1 MGELARIGIAIPE
14 ELLEEF
20 DKSIERRGYATRSE
34 AVRDL
39 VRKELVDEISA
50 SPTAEVYGAV
60 TLIYD
65 HHARLLLDKLT
76 DLQHQYHDAVMS
88 SVHVHLDHDNCLEV
102 ILVRG
107 KSASVRKLADSLI
120 ATKPVDVFLDGAANP
135 GRMDPVDCGRPDKV
149 SIEHENLLSAGEA

>member
-1 MGELARIGIAIPE
+1 MGELARVGIAIPE

-20 DKSIERRGYATRSE
+20 DRLIERRGYATRSE

-39 VRKELVDEISA
+39 VRKELIEEIAA
-50 SPTAEVYGAV
+50 SPNAEVYGTV

-76 DLQHQYHDAVMS
+76 DIQHQYHDAIMS

-107 KSASVRKLADSLI
+107 RSTLVQKLANALI
-120 ATKPVDVFLDGAANP
+120 ATKGVKHGRFLLTTS
-135 GRMDPVDCGRPDKV
+135 GR
-149 SIEHENLLSAGEA
+149 NLP

>member
-20 DKSIERRGYATRSE
+20 DRLIARRGYSTRSE

-50 SPTAEVYGAV
+50 SANAEVYGTV

-76 DLQHQYHDAVMS
+76 DIQHQYHNAIMS

-107 KSASVRKLADSLI
+107 KSTLVQKLANALI
-120 ATKPVDVFLDGAANP
+120 ATKGVKH
-135 GRMDPVDCGRPDKV
+135 GRFMLTTSGKDLP
-149 SIEHENLLSAGEA
+149 

>member
-1 MGELARIGIAIPE
+1 MAELARIGIAIPDD
-14 ELLEEF
+14 LLGEF
-20 DKSIERRGYATRSE
+20 DRLIEKRGYATRSE

-50 SPTAEVYGAV
+50 SPNAEVYGTV

-76 DLQHQYHDAVMS
+76 EIQHQYHDAIMS
-88 SVHVHLDHDNCLEV
+88 SVHVHLDHDNCMEV

-107 KSASVRKLADSLI
+107 KSPSVEKLANSLI
-120 ATKPVDVFLDGAANP
+120 ATKGVKH
-135 GRMDPVDCGRPDKV
+135 GRFMLTTSGR
-149 SIEHENLLSAGEA
+149 NLP

>member
-20 DKSIERRGYATRSE
+20 DRLLKRRGYTTRSE

-39 VRKELVDEISA
+39 VRKELVDEIAA
-50 SPTAEVYGAV
+50 SPNAEVYGTV

-76 DLQHQYHDAVMS
+76 DIQHRYHDAIMS

-107 KSASVRKLADSLI
+107 KSELVQKLANALI
-120 ATKPVDVFLDGAANP
+120 ATKGVKH
-135 GRMDPVDCGRPDKV
+135 GRFMLTTSGR
-149 SIEHENLLSAGEA
+149 NLP

>member
-14 ELLEEF
+14 DLLEEF
-20 DKSIERRGYATRSE
+20 DRLIKKRGYKTRSE

-50 SPTAEVYGAV
+50 SPNTEVYGTV

-76 DLQHQYHDAVMS
+76 EIQHQYHEAIIS
-88 SVHVHLDHDNCLEV
+88 SLHVHLDHDNCLEV
-102 ILVRG
+102 ILVRS
-107 KSASVRKLADSLI
+107 KSTLVQKLANALI
-120 ATKPVDVFLDGAANP
+120 ATKGVKH
-135 GRMDPVDCGRPDKV
+135 GRFMLTTSGR
-149 SIEHENLLSAGEA
+149 NLP

>member
-1 MGELARIGIAIPE
+1 MGELARIGIAIPAD
-14 ELLEEF
+14 LLEEF
-20 DKSIERRGYATRSE
+20 DKLIARRGYATRSE

-39 VRKELVDEISA
+39 VRKELIDEIAA
-50 SPTAEVYGAV
+50 SPKAEVYGTV

-76 DLQHQYHDAVMS
+76 DIQHQYHDAIMS

-107 KSASVRKLADSLI
+107 KSTLVQKLANALI
-120 ATKPVDVFLDGAANP
+120 ATKGVKH
-135 GRMDPVDCGRPDKV
+135 GRFMLTTSGRDLP
-149 SIEHENLLSAGEA
+149 

>member
-1 MGELARIGIAIPE
+1 MAELARIGIAIPE
-14 ELLEEF
+14 ELLGEF
-20 DKSIERRGYATRSE
+20 DRLIENRGYANRSE

-50 SPTAEVYGAV
+50 SPNAEVFGAV

-76 DLQHQYHDAVMS
+76 DIQHQHHDAIMS

-107 KSASVRKLADSLI
+107 KSTLVQKLANVLI
-120 ATKPVDVFLDGAANP
+120 ATKGVKH
-135 GRMDPVDCGRPDKV
+135 GRFTLTTSGRNVP
-149 SIEHENLLSAGEA
+149 

>member
-14 ELLEEF
+14 DLLNEF
-20 DKSIERRGYATRSE
+20 DRLIAQRGYSTRSE
-34 AVRDL
+34 AIRDL

-50 SPTAEVYGAV
+50 SPNAEVCGTV
-60 TLIYD
+60 TLIYG

-76 DLQHQYHDAVMS
+76 EIQHQYHDAIMS

-107 KSASVRKLADSLI
+107 KSTLVQKLANALI
-120 ATKPVDVFLDGAANP
+120 ATKGVKH
-135 GRMDPVDCGRPDKV
+135 GRFVLTTSGRALP
-149 SIEHENLLSAGEA
+149 

>member
-1 MGELARIGIAIPE
+1 MAELARIGIAIPE
-14 ELLEEF
+14 DLLEKF
-20 DKSIERRGYATRSE
+20 DRLIEKRGYATRSE

-39 VRKELVDEISA
+39 VRKELVDDIAA
-50 SPTAEVYGAV
+50 SPNVEVYGTV

-76 DLQHQYHDAVMS
+76 DIQHQYHDAIMS

-107 KSASVRKLADSLI
+107 KSTLVQKLANALI
-120 ATKPVDVFLDGAANP
+120 ATKGVKH
-135 GRMDPVDCGRPDKV
+135 GRFMLTTSGR
-149 SIEHENLLSAGEA
+149 NLS

>member
-1 MGELARIGIAIPE
+1 MGDLARIGIAIPE
-14 ELLEEF
+14 ELLAEF
-20 DKSIERRGYATRSE
+20 DRLIERRGYATRSE

-39 VRKELVDEISA
+39 VRKEIVDEIAA
-50 SPTAEVYGAV
+50 SPNAEVYGTV

-76 DLQHQYHDAVMS
+76 DIQHQYHNAIMS

-107 KSASVRKLADSLI
+107 KSSLVQRLANALI
-120 ATKPVDVFLDGAANP
+120 ATKGVKH
-135 GRMDPVDCGRPDKV
+135 GRFMLTTSGRDLP
-149 SIEHENLLSAGEA
+149 

>member
-1 MGELARIGIAIPE
+1 MAELARIGIAIPDD
-14 ELLEEF
+14 LLEEF
-20 DKSIERRGYATRSE
+20 DRLIEKRGYATRSE

-50 SPTAEVYGAV
+50 SPNAEVYGTV

-76 DLQHQYHDAVMS
+76 EIQHQYHEAIIS
-88 SVHVHLDHDNCLEV
+88 SLHVHLDHDNCLEV

-107 KSASVRKLADSLI
+107 KSPLVQKLANALI
-120 ATKPVDVFLDGAANP
+120 ATKGVKH
-135 GRMDPVDCGRPDKV
+135 GRFMLTTSGRDLP
-149 SIEHENLLSAGEA
+149 

>member
-1 MGELARIGIAIPE
+1 MGGLARIGIAIPE

-20 DKSIERRGYATRSE
+20 DRLIERRGYATRSE

-39 VRKELVDEISA
+39 VRKELVDEIAA
-50 SPTAEVYGAV
+50 SPSAEVYGAV

-65 HHARLLLDKLT
+65 HHSRLLLDKLT
-76 DLQHQYHDAVMS
+76 DLQHRYHEAVLS

-120 ATKPVDVFLDGAANP
+120 AMKGVKH
-135 GRMDPVDCGRPDKV
+135 GRFMLTTSGHDLP
-149 SIEHENLLSAGEA
+149 

>member
-20 DKSIERRGYATRSE
+20 DRLIERRGYATRSE

-39 VRKELVDEISA
+39 VRKELVDEIAA
-50 SPTAEVYGAV
+50 SPNAEVYGTV

-76 DLQHQYHDAVMS
+76 EIQHQYHEAIIS
-88 SVHVHLDHDNCLEV
+88 SLHVHLDHDNCLEV

-107 KSASVRKLADSLI
+107 KSTLVQKLANALI
-120 ATKPVDVFLDGAANP
+120 ATKGVKH
-135 GRMDPVDCGRPDKV
+135 GRFMLTTSGRDLP
-149 SIEHENLLSAGEA
+149 

>member
-14 ELLEEF
+14 ELLEQF
-20 DKSIERRGYATRSE
+20 DRLIERRGYGTRSE

-39 VRKELVDEISA
+39 VRKELVDEITA
-50 SPTAEVYGAV
+50 SPSAELYGTV

-76 DLQHQYHDAVMS
+76 EIQHQHHEAIVS
-88 SVHVHLDHDNCLEV
+88 SLHVHLDHDNCLEV

-107 KSASVRKLADSLI
+107 KSTLVQKLANVLI
-120 ATKPVDVFLDGAANP
+120 ATKGVKH
-135 GRMDPVDCGRPDKV
+135 GRFMLTTSGR
-149 SIEHENLLSAGEA
+149 NLP

>member
-20 DKSIERRGYATRSE
+20 DRLIERRGYATRSE

-39 VRKELVDEISA
+39 VRKELVDEIAA
-50 SPTAEVYGAV
+50 SPNAEVYGTV

-76 DLQHQYHDAVMS
+76 EIQHRYHEAIIS
-88 SVHVHLDHDNCLEV
+88 SLHVHLDHNNCLEV

-107 KSASVRKLADSLI
+107 KSTFVQKLADALI
-120 ATKPVDVFLDGAANP
+120 ATKGVKH
-135 GRMDPVDCGRPDKV
+135 GRFMLTTSGRDLP
-149 SIEHENLLSAGEA
+149 